1 MRAISIV
8 LLFSFFQNN
17 VSAQNK
23 NAETKVIPVLLS
35 GNFADDYDIQYS
47 ISDSVWVQFP
57 NTKYHIIAV
66 DSSAQYILAKNDSNN
81 PGDAGLYTRID
92 YMYFQNMKPYIWGF
106 CLTVYNAKTLEEAKI
121 KAIADRNNPM
131 KGCNSYPFSRMKKEN
146 K

>member
-57 NTKYHIIAV
+57 NTKYHIITV
-66 DSSAQYILAKNDSNN
+66 DSTAQYILAKNDLNN

-92 YMYFQNMKPYIWGF
+92 YMYFQNMKPYTWGF

-131 KGCNSYPFSRMKKEN
+131 KGCNGFPFSRMKKES